1 MGIARFAVTRRVTV
15 SMIAT
20 AIIVLGFFAI
30 PRLAV
35 ALLPNFQPPTVSVT
49 VNYPNVAPET
59 MEASVTRPVEN
70 AVSRIAGIDI
80 LQSDSFQGTSV
91 VTARFKF
98 GTNIDIAAVQIQQ
111 QIARIRNQLPN
122 DPNLQE
128 PQIIKADPSS
138 LPVVFAFVTDSGR
151 TVRDL
156 GDLWTNQLSDE
167 FSAIPGVA
175 TVSLVGVAQRAI
187 MVEPD
192 ANKLS
197 ANGLYP
203 DYVVSRIA
211 QENVDLPAGLTK
223 IGPKEF
229 QIRTNSLFKS
239 AKDAGSIVIAMRNG
253 VPLYLHDLAR
263 VTDSIEEMRIFTRL
277 DGQPAIRIGITPQPD
292 ANVVTVADGVYKKLA
307 DMKRRYPTM
316 NFGVVLDQRGFI
328 QEAINALEHTAIY
341 GAVLAILIILLFLH
355 SLRST
360 LIVAITLPIS
370 ILGTLFAAY
379 MFGFSLNT
387 MTLGGLALAVGL
399 IVDDA
404 IVVIEN
410 IFRHMHAGES
420 PLQAA
425 ESATAQIFS
434 AVLASS
440 VTVITVFVPLLL
452 IPGLQGLIFGP
463 FAVMVMSAV
472 AISLLVALTTVPM
485 LSSRMLRSRDEN
497 ATYAFARWFDARYKR
512 FETWYI
518 RRLTWALDHPGIV
531 LGFAAASF
539 AVALILVRF
548 GAVQTEVFPQSNSRF
563 ARFDFTAPAGTALA
577 NSDQISQAMV
587 DAIRRDP
594 RVADVGEAVGTAF
607 GGGSIRTLT
616 NRGILSV
623 TLKPGTS
630 SATAADFVSTWQ
642 RRFGGIA
649 PRSRGSNSPNPC
661 APGAA
666 GARTGAAQTQTGW
679 FDNVKIFLRLEAAP
693 AQRSRITA
701 ADCARF
707 ARLRQLLIGVTVRG
721 RTIDILQQ
729 QISQG
734 QDSLQIQ
741 IFGPDVGRLTRLANQ
756 IMPSIGQIPGVIK
769 PDTNVTD
776 SQPEIDVKLN
786 RRAAAQLGVTT
797 QQISQ
802 AIDTSTNGTI
812 ASYYQLNGQEYPI
825 LVQLPANQRR
835 SYENL
840 STLPIWAPLT
850 TTPPGSTA
858 SQVAQPAQAAL
869 PVNGS
874 LSLAS
879 VPLSSV
885 AQLVFGV
892 GPSQIS
898 RQNKQRRIDINAS
911 IVGRPLGAIVSD
923 AQAVMSDFQLPSG
936 YRWQFGPAITQNND
950 TFSSLGL
957 VVALAIALIYMLLAS
972 QFESFLHPLIIMM
985 SVPLSVVGVV
995 LSLMITQRS
1004 FGLTAFIGTLMLVG
1018 IVVKNA
1024 ILVVEFTNQ
1033 LRHQGM
1039 AARDAIMRAAPMR
1052 LRPIIMTTLATIG
1065 GMLPLAIG
1073 FEAGSE
1079 TQAPL
1084 GTVVIGG
1091 LITSTMLT
1099 LLVVPTLYLWAAKH
1113 IEPRFEVKPPAMP
1126 LKRQRERDVEAPVSV

>member
-30 PRLAV
+30 PRLPV

-138 LPVVFAFVTDSGR
+138 IPVVFAFVTDTGR

-203 DYVVSRIA
+203 DYIVNRIA

-229 QIRTNSLFKS
+229 QIRTNALFKS
-239 AKDAGSIVIAMRNG
+239 AQDAGSIVVAVRNG

-263 VTDSIEEMRIFTRL
+263 VTDSTEEMRIFTRL
-277 DGQPAIRIGITPQPD
+277 DGVPAIRIGITPQPD
-292 ANVVTVADGVYKKLA
+292 ANIVRVADGVYTKLA
-307 DMKRRYPTM
+307 EMKRRYPTM
-316 NFGVVLDQRGFI
+316 NFGVVLDQRSFI
-328 QEAINALEHTAIY
+328 EESINALEHTAIY

-379 MFGFSLNT
+379 MFRFSLNT

-410 IFRHMHAGES
+410 IFRHMNAGES

-440 VTVITVFVPLLL
+440 ITVITVFVPLLL

-463 FAVMVMSAV
+463 FAVMVMCAV
-472 AISLLVALTTVPM
+472 AISLMIALTTVPM
-485 LSSRMLRSRDEN
+485 LSSRMLRPRDEVGG
-497 ATYAFARWFDARYKR
+497 YAFARWFDARYKR
-512 FETWYI
+512 FEAWYV
-518 RRLTWALDHPGIV
+518 RRLTWALDHPGVI
-531 LGFAAASF
+531 LGIGAASF
-539 AVALILVRF
+539 ALALLLVRI

-577 NSDQISQAMV
+577 ISDQISRAMT

-594 RVADVGEAVGTAF
+594 HVTDVGEAVGTAF
-607 GGGSIRTLT
+607 GGGTIRTLT

-623 TLKPGTS
+623 TLAPGTS
-630 SATAADFVSTWQ
+630 SSTAADFVSTWQ
-642 RRFGGIA
+642 RRFGGLA
-649 PRSRGSNSPNPC
+649 PRSRGSNAPNPC

-666 GARTGAAQTQTGW
+666 GARA
-679 FDNVKIFLRLEAAP
+679 AAP
-693 AQRSRITA
+693 RITA

-707 ARLRQLLIGVTVRG
+707 AKLRQILIGVIVRG

-741 IFGPDVGRLTRLANQ
+741 IFGPDVSQLTRLANAV
-756 IMPSIGQIPGVIK
+756 MPAIGQIPGVIK

-786 RRAAAQLGVTT
+786 RGVAAQLGITT

-825 LVQLPANQRR
+825 LVQLPPNQRR

-840 STLPIWAPLT
+840 SGLRIWAPLT
-850 TTPPGSTA
+850 TTTPGSAA
-858 SQVAQPAQAAL
+858 SQNPPAPQTAL
-869 PVNGS
+869 PVNS
-874 LSLAS
+874 ALSLAS

-923 AQAVMSDFQLPSG
+923 AQVIMNAFPLPSG

-1039 AARDAIMRAAPMR
+1039 NARDAIMRAAPMR

-1073 FEAGSE
+1073 LEAGSE

-1113 IEPRFEVKPPAMP
+1113 IEPRFEVKPPALP
-1126 LKRQRERDVEAPVSV
+1126 IKHQREREAEAPVGV